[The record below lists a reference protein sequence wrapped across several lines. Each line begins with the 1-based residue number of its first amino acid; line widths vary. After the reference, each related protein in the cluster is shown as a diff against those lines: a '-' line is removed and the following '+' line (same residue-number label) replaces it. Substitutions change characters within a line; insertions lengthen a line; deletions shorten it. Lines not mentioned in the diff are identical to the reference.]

1 MGSENNEVQK
11 CLAKI
16 DELHEIIKRKDKEL
30 EEMREH
36 QLFLETEHSYK
47 GKRKRIDS
55 DDSVDNTKETIDKDQ
70 HIQDLLLK
78 NTSLETEIEVLKVR
92 LGISKK
98 AASTSSKNE
107 TNKNDGIT
115 DMGTGQI
122 VKIIENKFDAMQ
134 EKVTKLIDEKFKS
147 LPEPKIQTMTGPT
160 PASYSSAVGEN
171 NNAHIINLRNI
182 MTATRNEELAEEQ
195 AKKKRANNLI
205 IHGRKE
211 FSPSEDNT
219 YIKEM
224 MHALDNP
231 GMPKTIERVG
241 QRNKNKIRPIR
252 IVFNTSDIKEK
263 VYDSLFKLKGNPL
276 FKGIHIT
283 YDYTYNERKL
293 IKDFSEKARQKT
305 DQEVDASYI
314 WRVRG
319 SPKNGLFLKKFPRS
333 TISTQNQ

>member
-1 MGSENNEVQK
+1 MGSESEVQK

-16 DELHEIIKRKDKEL
+16 DELHETIKRKDKEL

-36 QLFLETEHSYK
+36 QLFLETEYSYK

-55 DDSVDNTKETIDKDQ
+55 DDSVDNTKEAIDKDQ
-70 HIQDLLLK
+70 HIQDLLSK
-78 NTSLETEIEVLKVR
+78 NTSLETEIEILKVR

-98 AASTSSKNE
+98 AASTSSKS
-107 TNKNDGIT
+107 DGIS
-115 DMGTGQI
+115 DMGSGQI
-122 VKIIENKFDAMQ
+122 VKMIENKFNVMQ
-134 EKVTKLIDEKFKS
+134 EKVTKLIDEKLKS
-147 LPEPKIQTMTGPT
+147 LSEPKIQTTTAPT

-171 NNAHIINLRNI
+171 NNAQILDLRNI
-182 MTATRNEELAEEQ
+182 MTATRNEELAEET

-211 FSPSEDNT
+211 LSSSEDNT

-231 GMPKTIERVG
+231 GMPNTIERVG
-241 QRNKNKIRPIR
+241 QRNENKIRPIR
-252 IVFNTSDIKEK
+252 IVFNSSDIKEK
-263 VYDSLFKLKGNPL
+263 VYESLFKLKGNTL

-305 DQEVDASYI
+305 NQEVDASYI